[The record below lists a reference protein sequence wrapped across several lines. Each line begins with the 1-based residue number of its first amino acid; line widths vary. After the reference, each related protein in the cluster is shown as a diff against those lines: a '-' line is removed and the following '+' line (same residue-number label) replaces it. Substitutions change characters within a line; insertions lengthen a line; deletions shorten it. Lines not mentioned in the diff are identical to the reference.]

1 MFRENTEDHR
11 FEWEEAGAI
20 TFADYYHR
28 GEVRVIRHVEAPM
41 ALRGTGS
48 AGRLMQAMADHARA
62 EGIRLA
68 PVCGYAVAW
77 FRRHRDAADV
87 LG

>member
-1 MFRENTEDHR
+1 MFRDNAEEHR
-11 FEWEEAGAI
+11 FEWEEGGDI
-20 TFADYYHR
+20 TFADYYQR
-28 GEVRVIRHVEAPM
+28 GEVRVIPHVEAPV

-48 AGRLMQAMADHARA
+48 AGRLMQALTEHARA
-62 EGIRLA
+62 EGIRIV
-68 PVCGYAVAW
+68 PTCGYAVAW